1 MATITDRSIRI
12 QQQSQL
18 RWLRAWTS
26 LDDSGVR
33 SMGDAGGGRGGR
45 GRWEGGRESRRRKR
59 RGEGGGGLALFY
71 RKGLIAL
78 PITDNATINDLRVVG
93 RGMEEGRK
101 GQEGRGRV
109 DREEGGTG
117 MEIGTWPRMGMR
129 EWESGCGGGG
139 RERWKEAIRAYIDRC
154 TTHTG

>member
-1 MATITDRSIRI
+1 M
-12 QQQSQL
+12 
-18 RWLRAWTS
+18 
-26 LDDSGVR
+26 
-33 SMGDAGGGRGGR
+33 
-45 GRWEGGRESRRRKR
+45 
-59 RGEGGGGLALFY
+59 ALFY

-139 RERWKEAIRAYIDRC
+139 RERWKEAVRAYIDRC